1 MQPVWRW
8 RVGWCGDRLAAHR
21 RDRTRSDMWIGSSV
35 IASSRHFNW
44 EKLEWW
50 VPRYHMDESSD
61 IVIVGVARAADLA
74 EFNQSCKLVELS

>member
-1 MQPVWRW
+1 M
-8 RVGWCGDRLAAHR
+8 
-21 RDRTRSDMWIGSSV
+21 

-74 EFNQSCKLVELS
+74 EFNHFSLLFTPFFFSEL